1 MAKQYNIAR
10 TDGSCH
16 ACKRK
21 FEPGDDL
28 VATVRD
34 GEEELQ
40 RLDYCLPCWES
51 SDQPDQPE
59 QRLLGVW
66 RTRLPQPRE
75 KKKLFVD
82 DEVLVSFFQRL
93 EDAEEDSRV
102 AFRFVIALVLMRK
115 KKLAYE
121 SSKTDDQG
129 RDRWTMRLRGTDKTY
144 EVIDPHLDEQR
155 IAEVSDQLGQIL
167 EAEL

>member
-10 TDGSCH
+10 TEGTCH
-16 ACKRK
+16 ACQRK
-21 FEPGDDL
+21 FEPGDHL

-34 GEEELQ
+34 GEQELQ
-40 RLDYCLPCWES
+40 RLDYCPECWDS
-51 SDQPDQPE
+51 SDTSRDP
-59 QRLLGVW
+59 LLGVW
-66 RTRLPQPRE
+66 RTRLPQARE

-93 EDAEEDSRV
+93 EDAEEESRV

-129 RDRWTMRLRGTDKTY
+129 RDRWTMRLRGTDETY
-144 EVIDPHLDEQR
+144 EVIDPQLDEQR